1 MFPINSSTERYV
13 DRVNNWASLSNA
25 SKIMAIIVSLM
36 YIIFDNFKYILRNNM
51 GELLA
56 SSIFTLLWNLR
67 DIIHISKDNS

>member
-1 MFPINSSTERYV
+1 
-13 DRVNNWASLSNA
+13 
-25 SKIMAIIVSLM
+25 M